1 MGNYSCEKCAKSFS
15 QKSHYDKH
23 ISRKNPCEIQ
33 TDKIKALIDKAVE
46 EKLIELNKKLISNNT
61 ENNITIN
68 ITEQMDISKMSK
80 LELLEKCK
88 ELGITKCSSKNKSQL
103 IELINSK
110 HKTSNNTDEYKNV
123 INETFTPLIKPITEN
138 VVITEN
144 VPTTINLFKGD
155 CLIEMAQIKS
165 GSIDMIL
172 CDLPYGITKNEWDII
187 IPFDKLWEHYNRIIK
202 DNGAVVLFGSQ
213 PFTSLMITSNLKN
226 FRYCLVWEKNK
237 FSDFLNAK
245 RKPMKTNED
254 IAIFYKKQPTYN
266 PQYWYSTPYTRW
278 NTQSAVDKQT
288 NYGNHK
294 ENFVESLD
302 GKRLPTTVLKF
313 NRIERP
319 KHPTQKPVDLLEWL
333 IKTYSNEG
341 EVVLDNCM
349 GVGSTGVACKNLKR
363 SFIGIEL
370 NDVYF
375 DIANESIHS

>member
-1 MGNYSCEKCAKSFS
+1 
-15 QKSHYDKH
+15 
-23 ISRKNPCEIQ
+23 
-33 TDKIKALIDKAVE
+33 
-46 EKLIELNKKLISNNT
+46 
-61 ENNITIN
+61 
-68 ITEQMDISKMSK
+68 MDISKTTSK
-80 LELLEKCK
+80 LDLLEKCK
-88 ELGITKCSSKNKSQL
+88 ELNITKCSSKNKSQL

-110 HKTSNNTDEYKNV
+110 NKTSNNTEEYKN
-123 INETFTPLIKPITEN
+123 INNETPTSIIELITE
-138 VVITEN
+138 TA
-144 VPTTINLFKGD
+144 PTTINLFKGD

-165 GSIDMIL
+165 GSIDMI
-172 CDLPYGITKNEWDII
+172 
-187 IPFDKLWEHYNRIIK
+187 FDKLWEHYNRIIK
-202 DNGAVVLFGSQ
+202 DNGAVILFGSQ

-226 FRYCLVWEKNK
+226 FRYCLVWEKNKYK

-288 NYGNHK
+288 NYGTHK

-341 EVVLDNCM
+341 ELVLDNCM

-375 DIANESIHS
+375 DIANGLIHS